1 MIPIYYKSSE
11 GVVVNLIETPYR
23 MLTET
28 DLLNSEWEPTTV
40 GENFPHIT
48 RLDKKLVSPK
58 FKIRVTGSTKTE
70 MANNLE
76 HIESVFDRD
85 CFLNQMGRLYI
96 GDFYRECFIT
106 GITHGKVFEKA
117 HTVAEYVATSNDGY
131 WVSNKE
137 ISFSGSGALV
147 GEIADKMY
155 VSASHRSQDIIYTP
169 QADHTAH
176 LEWSANTFGDQW
188 IKFDLGQVTNIAE
201 FSGISLSNMGATP
214 ISCRAEIS
222 SGEVVDDSRSIS
234 VVSSIVSNKVK
245 VDDFTE
251 ITIDSYGES
260 SWEDTNLILY
270 GYSGTVSNSQFVSVG
285 DTIDVSAYDE
295 IAFMVNYLG
304 YEDPTTVEY
313 TVNEEQWTTV
323 ETYSGNSQVEL
334 EDIECSS
341 IRLRGS
347 MLGVINDDVSVI
359 SDEVAPVRNLLYL
372 GYSLENLTDNSTKL
386 PSIDEGYYMFDF
398 IDRNSP
404 AYIYFDDTNIHLN
417 RIVFEDV
424 FTNYSKVQGYTN
436 NEWVDIMTI
445 ADSTQQDFD
454 VTYEKIRIE
463 VSNRYS
469 GLAFDNAKI
478 EVTTDA
484 KVYNESYA
492 PSNAIIEISE
502 MANNPSVVI
511 GGYEYGADIEL
522 SQGHRLVIDTK
533 KKTVRDYAD
542 EDTYE
547 NVYASRMLESFTQI
561 ETGENEVT
569 WGGNANIKITLEQA
583 RSIPKWN

>member
-11 GVVVNLIETPYR
+11 GEIVNLIETPYR

-28 DLLNSEWEPTTV
+28 DLLNSEWETTTT
-40 GENFPHIT
+40 GENFPRIT

-76 HIESVFDRD
+76 HLESVFDRD

-96 GDFYRECFIT
+96 GEFYRECFIT
-106 GITHGKVFEKA
+106 GIAHGKVFGKA

-169 QADHTAH
+169 DTNHTCH
-176 LEWSANTFGDQW
+176 LEWSANIFENQW
-188 IKFDLGQVTNIAE
+188 IRFDLGQVTNIGSFGE
-201 FSGISLSNMGATP
+201 INLSSSGVTP

-222 SGEVVDDSRSIS
+222 NGEVVDDSRSIT
-234 VVSSIVSNKVK
+234 VDMNEPDVEANPIYI
-245 VDDFTE
+245 DDFTHITLDSKSYQNCAIYMYGHYDFDLYTSPIRVE
-251 ITIDSYGES
+251 IGDTVDVSEYRYITFYVVSTVNDPITIG
-260 SWEDTNLILY
+260 
-270 GYSGTVSNSQFVSVG
+270 
-285 DTIDVSAYDE
+285 
-295 IAFMVNYLG
+295 
-304 YEDPTTVEY
+304 Y
-313 TVNEEQWTTV
+313 TVNEEQWATV
-323 ETYSGNSQVEL
+323 ETYSGDSTVIL

-341 IRLRGS
+341 IRLRGNYI
-347 MLGVINDDVSVI
+347 GTINDDISVV
-359 SDEVAPVRNLLYL
+359 SDEQAPVRNLLDL
-372 GYSLENLTDNSTKL
+372 GYQLENVSEERRQISDEVWVYWSA
-386 PSIDEGYYMFDF
+386 SIPLDCFV
-398 IDRNSP
+398 
-404 AYIYFDDTNIHLN
+404 YFDDTNVELKS
-417 RIVFEDV
+417 IVTGSAIDV
-424 FTNYSKVQGYTN
+424 TGTLQGFTN
-436 NEWVDIMTI
+436 NEWVDIADIEQNMDETYSNHYDRLRIKLLNDSEFDLSNFTI
-445 ADSTQQDFD
+445 G
-454 VTYEKIRIE
+454 VI
-463 VSNRYS
+463 
-469 GLAFDNAKI
+469 
-478 EVTTDA
+478 TDA
-484 KVYNESYA
+484 RVYNESYA
-492 PSNAIIEISE
+492 PSNAIIEISG
-502 MANNPSVVI
+502 MPNNPSVVI

-522 SQGHRLVIDTK
+522 SQGHTLVIDTK

-547 NVYASRMLESFTQI
+547 NVYASRMLESFTPI

>member
-28 DLLNSEWEPTTV
+28 DLLNSEWEPTTT
-40 GENFPHIT
+40 GENFPRIT

-96 GDFYRECFIT
+96 GEFYRECFIT
-106 GITHGKVFEKA
+106 GITHGKVFEKS

-155 VSASHRSQDIIYTP
+155 VSASHREQNIIYTP
-169 QADHTAH
+169 DTNHTCH

-188 IKFDLGQVTNIAE
+188 IRFDLGQVTNIGS
-201 FSGISLSNMGATP
+201 FSEITLSNMGTTP
-214 ISCRAEIS
+214 ISCVAEIS
-222 SGEVVDDSRSIS
+222 SGEVVDDSRSETVTTGDESTHIL
-234 VVSSIVSNKVK
+234 

-251 ITIDSYGES
+251 VTIDSYGEVG
-260 SWEDTNLILY
+260 WENPILY
-270 GYSGTVSNSQFVSVG
+270 VVGYSYDGLNSDRFTVSVG
-285 DTIDVSAYDE
+285 DTFDVSPYQY
-295 IAFMVNYLG
+295 ISFLVG
-304 YEDPTTVEY
+304 YTTSGLTTTVDY
-313 TVNEEQWTTV
+313 TVPVEQWTTV
-323 ETYSGNSQVEL
+323 ETYSGDSTVVL

-341 IRLRGS
+341 IRLRGQFI
-347 MLGVINDDVSVI
+347 GTINDDISVI
-359 SDEVAPVRNLLYL
+359 SAEDAPVRNLLDL
-372 GYSLENLTDNSTKL
+372 GYQLENVSEERREISDEVWVYWSA
-386 PSIDEGYYMFDF
+386 SIPLDCFV
-398 IDRNSP
+398 
-404 AYIYFDDTNIHLN
+404 YFDDVNVELKS
-417 RIVFEDV
+417 IVTGSMIDV
-424 FTNYSKVQGYTN
+424 TGTLQGLVN
-436 NEWVDIMTI
+436 DEWVDI
-445 ADSTQQDFD
+445 ADIEQNMDETYNEHYNKLRINLTNDSEFD
-454 VTYEKIRIE
+454 L
-463 VSNRYS
+463 SN
-469 GLAFDNAKI
+469 FNI
-478 EVTTDA
+478 NVTTDA

-492 PSNAIIEISE
+492 PSNAIIEISG
-502 MANNPSVVI
+502 MPNNPSVVI
-511 GGYEYGADIEL
+511 GGYEYGANIEL
-522 SQGHRLVIDTK
+522 SQGHTLVIDTK

-547 NVYASRMLESFTQI
+547 NVYASRMGDFTPI
-561 ETGENEVT
+561 ETGENEVA
-569 WGGNANIKITLEQA
+569 WGGNAEIKITLEQA

>member
-28 DLLNSEWEPTTV
+28 ELLNSEWETTTT
-40 GENFPHIT
+40 GENFPRIT

-76 HIESVFDRD
+76 HLESVFDRD

-147 GEIADKMY
+147 GEIADKLY
-155 VSASHRSQDIIYTP
+155 VTASHRSEYIIYTP

-176 LEWSANTFGDQW
+176 LEWSDYGAGDHW
-188 IKFDLGQVTNIAE
+188 LRFDLGQVTNIAE
-201 FSGISLSNMGATP
+201 FSGITLQSTGIP
-214 ISCRAEIS
+214 ISCDLQIS
-222 SGEVVDDSRSIS
+222 NGETVDDSRSIS
-234 VVSSIVSNKVK
+234 VVSSIVSNKIK

-285 DTIDVSAYDE
+285 DTIDVSAYNE

-313 TVNEEQWTTV
+313 TVNEQQWQTIESYSSYADPVNV
-323 ETYSGNSQVEL
+323 EAEN
-334 EDIECSS
+334 IECSS
-341 IRLRGS
+341 IRLRGNYIGNVNAD
-347 MLGVINDDVSVI
+347 LSVV
-359 SDEVAPVRNLLYL
+359 SDEQSPVRNLLDL
-372 GYSLENLTDNSTKL
+372 GYQTEGVDVDSGVIDDTPYFDAVLYSDIGYITFDDVNLLLKNISCDRGNST
-386 PSIDEGYYMFDF
+386 S
-398 IDRNSP
+398 
-404 AYIYFDDTNIHLN
+404 T
-417 RIVFEDV
+417 
-424 FTNYSKVQGYTN
+424 VQGLVN
-436 NEWVDIMTI
+436 NEWVDICLI
-445 ADSTQQDFD
+445 EDNLDEDFND
-454 VTYEKIRIE
+454 HYDQIRIE
-463 VSNRYS
+463 VHSPALNS
-469 GLAFDNAKI
+469 ENLKI
-478 EVTTDA
+478 QVTTDA
-484 KVYNESYA
+484 KVYNDSYA
-492 PSNAIIEISE
+492 PSNAIIEISG
-502 MANNPSVVI
+502 MPNNPSVVI
-511 GGYEYGADIEL
+511 GGYEYGANIEL
-522 SQGHRLVIDTK
+522 SQGHKLVIDTK

-547 NVYASRMLESFTQI
+547 NVYASRMTDFTPI
-561 ETGENEVT
+561 ETGENEVA
-569 WGGNANIKITLEQA
+569 WGGNAEIKITLEQA